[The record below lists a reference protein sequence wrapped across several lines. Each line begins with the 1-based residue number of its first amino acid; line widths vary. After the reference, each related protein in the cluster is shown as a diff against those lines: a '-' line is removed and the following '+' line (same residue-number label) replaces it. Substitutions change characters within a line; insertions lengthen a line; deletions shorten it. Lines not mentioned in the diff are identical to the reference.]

1 MNLEFNSKDYGP
13 DGFIHLIPKGSKEE
27 KKKKSSKNPFKKGSW
42 KHYMYKILKKWKSNK
57 YVSDF
62 HFMKAENLIIYRN
75 DKVKVKAF
83 KKVPDKEL
91 LQKIQKKYENSFV
104 LINAGEGIYLRIS
117 IASYLK
123 FMEIDK
129 MEIYLH
135 MKCKDDAT
143 DTWFDVMDDYKTIDT
158 IFELMSFIN
167 YYRQLVHGVE
177 DVQCAVCTF
186 TYVKYDIRA
195 VVLKRDGSAET
206 YKGDFNDFLSE
217 YKFEPLL

>member
-1 MNLEFNSKDYGP
+1 MNLEFNPKDYGP
-13 DGFIHLIPKGSKEE
+13 DGFIHLIPKGSKAER
-27 KKKKSSKNPFKKGSW
+27 KKKSSKNPFKKGSW
-42 KHYMYKILKKWKSNK
+42 KHYMYKILKKWKSSK

-62 HFMKAENLIIYRN
+62 HFVKAENLVIYWN

-83 KKVPDKEL
+83 KKAPDKET
-91 LQKIQKKYENSFV
+91 LQKIQKKYEDSFV
-104 LINAGEGIYLRIS
+104 LINAGEGVFLRIS
-117 IASYLK
+117 VTSYLK

-143 DTWFDVMDDYKTIDT
+143 DTWFDIADDYKTIDN
-158 IFELMSFIN
+158 ISELMSFVN

-186 TYVKYDIRA
+186 TYVKYDIRT
-195 VVLKRDGSAET
+195 VVLKQDGSAET
-206 YKGDFNDFLSE
+206 YKGDFNDFLTE
-217 YKFEPLL
+217 YEFDPLL